1 MDSLFL
7 NSPYLEEIFLFENE
21 ENAASDDVSDE
32 EAPDLDGLSSSEESD
47 DEEDIPSAPLAIFIE
62 NTRLKKA
69 KFKGDLAAKVRN
81 ILGYIT
87 SLGLDLPLFLDA
99 VSWGSPQCHSD
110 RKIQHART
118 SLLTSEEIPQILR
131 LWLKPPRR
139 MKEGKGKRPVGARET
154 LYQFAL
160 ECVTKKVDR
169 EMKASAFLFTSPSE
183 EFSEAHLLPVDMD
196 LKNDLKPKVQS

>member
-47 DEEDIPSAPLAIFIE
+47 DEEDIPSAPIFIK

-81 ILGYIT
+81 ILGYMSLHHIT
-87 SLGLDLPLFLDA
+87 WIRFTVVPGCRELGLSAMPF
-99 VSWGSPQCHSD
+99 GSQDSAC
-110 RKIQHART
+110 KN
-118 SLLTSEEIPQILR
+118 LTP
-131 LWLKPPRR
+131 
-139 MKEGKGKRPVGARET
+139 
-154 LYQFAL
+154 YQ
-160 ECVTKKVDR
+160 
-169 EMKASAFLFTSPSE
+169 
-183 EFSEAHLLPVDMD
+183 
-196 LKNDLKPKVQS
+196 